1 MKHPSDGVDL
11 IEGILFIMQYEN
23 EIWKVLTGISE
34 NHAISNYGRKKYIPK
49 NRITNG
55 MERYDKRKGRG
66 DWSYTCFE
74 INGKEYCTHRLV
86 ALYFIPN
93 SDTIKNHVNHIDG
106 NTFNNCVSN
115 LEWCSTRENL
125 HYRFRKNR
133 NEIKSKYIGVRPYQ
147 LKKGIVYG
155 SQISINGKTKNL
167 GTYNTEIEAYEAYK
181 KKCIEIGREI
191 LTIK

>member
-1 MKHPSDGVDL
+1 M
-11 IEGILFIMQYEN
+11 
-23 EIWKVLTGISE
+23 
-34 NHAISNYGRKKYIPK
+34 
-49 NRITNG
+49 
-55 MERYDKRKGRG
+55 
-66 DWSYTCFE
+66 
-74 INGKEYCTHRLV
+74 V

-93 SDTIKNHVNHIDG
+93 IDTTKNHVNHIDG

-133 NEIKSKYIGVRPYQ
+133 NEIKSKYIGVRPYK
-147 LKKGIVYG
+147 LKKCIVYG